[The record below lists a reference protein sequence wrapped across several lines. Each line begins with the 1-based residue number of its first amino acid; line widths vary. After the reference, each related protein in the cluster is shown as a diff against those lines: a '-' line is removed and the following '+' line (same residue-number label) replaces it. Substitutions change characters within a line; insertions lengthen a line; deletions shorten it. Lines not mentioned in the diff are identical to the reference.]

1 MCFKG
6 TEGFFLIELKN
17 VVFFQKAINSIAAFI
32 NEGNFRFSTSG
43 FSFKAIDPSQ
53 IVLVNY
59 SVAKNAF
66 DKYDMEPLFVGV
78 DLTELNKIMQ
88 RSLPNDRMQ
97 LNIDENE
104 MLVKFEGELSRSF
117 KLPLIDI
124 NEEEVNIPTPKFDAK
139 VTINARILK
148 EALKDAGLFG
158 SSVILRAKTNLFTI
172 EARGSQGTLKTVTKE
187 TTNTMVSANS
197 EVVSKYS
204 LNFLQN
210 IIKEADNENTVV
222 LELKSDAPM
231 KASFKIGES
240 TIEFYLAHMIL

>member
-1 MCFKG
+1 M
-6 TEGFFLIELKN
+6 IELKN
-17 VVFFQKAINSIAAFI
+17 VALFQKAVNSIAAFI

-59 SVAKNAF
+59 SIPKSAF
-66 DKYDMEPLFVGV
+66 DKYEIEPTFVGV
-78 DLTELNKIMQ
+78 DISELNRIMQ
-88 RSLPNDRMQ
+88 RSMQNDRLQ
-97 LNIDENE
+97 LEIDDNE
-104 MLVKFEGELSRSF
+104 MHLKFEGELSRSF

-124 NEEEVNIPTPKFDAK
+124 SEEEVNIPTPKFDAK
-139 VTINARILK
+139 VSINARILK
-148 EALKDAGLFG
+148 EALKDASLFG
-158 SSVILRAKTNLFTI
+158 SSVILRAKQNQFTI

-187 TTNTMVSANS
+187 TANLTVSASS

-210 IIKEADNENTVV
+210 IVKEADNESNVT